1 MDRRRSL
8 FQHFPLMKL
17 PLRLLALSALTSGF
31 LMLPALAS
39 AHPVTVARADGS
51 VQAVYSLRGRMMF
64 INKVSRRNMRHQR
77 FVERTQQEWLQKDF
91 I

>member
-17 PLRLLALSALTSGF
+17 PLRLMALSALTSGF
-31 LMLPALAS
+31 LMLPTLAS

-64 INKVSRRNMRHQR
+64 INKVSRRNMRQHR
-77 FVERTQQEWLQKDF
+77 LVERMDQEWLQRE
-91 I
+91 II